1 MKVAVFGASGF
12 VGINVVNAL
21 SDAGIDVVASDLKEM
36 KFDKAEF
43 VKADLLDYAQVADV
57 VKDCDRIIHLAASP
71 LPFSLEKP
79 RLNAKINIE
88 GTLNIMD
95 AAREFS
101 CEKIIFSSAS
111 SLTGEVKYSPVDEIH
126 PCVPKTPYGVA
137 KYAIEHY
144 LRVYQELYNLNYL
157 VFRFFNVYGPWQY
170 PESKAVIPMV
180 YNKLM
185 TDGSFNVFGDGN
197 QTRDFI
203 YVGDIAD
210 FFVQA
215 VKNDVKN
222 EIVNMGTGKATTVKE
237 IVEIAGRLLKIHPTI
252 YYMPARL
259 GEIDNFV
266 ADTTKVNRLFG
277 CIPSTTLEEGLEL
290 TFDWLNT
297 ISTK

>member
-21 SDAGIDVVASDLKEM
+21 SAAGIDVVASDLKEM
-36 KFDKAEF
+36 KFDNADF
-43 VKADLLDYAQVADV
+43 VKADLLDYTQVADV

-71 LPFSLEKP
+71 LPVSLEKP
-79 RLNAKINIE
+79 MFNAKINIE

-95 AAREFS
+95 AAREFN

-111 SLTGEVKYSPVDEIH
+111 SLVGEVKYNPVDEIH
-126 PCVPKTPYGVA
+126 PCMPKTPYAVA
-137 KYAIEHY
+137 KYSIEHY
-144 LRVYQELYNLNYL
+144 LRVYQELYKLNYL

-180 YNKLM
+180 YNRLR

-210 FFVQA
+210 FFVRA
-215 VKNDVKN
+215 LKNDVKN

-237 IVEIAGRLLKIHPTI
+237 IVEIAGRILKIQPKI
-252 YYMPARL
+252 NYMPARL

-266 ADTTKVNRLFG
+266 ADISKLNRLFG
-277 CIPSTTLEEGLEL
+277 SVPDTTLEDGLKL
-290 TFDWLNT
+290 TFDWLNNK
-297 ISTK
+297 SNV

>member
-21 SDAGIDVVASDLKEM
+21 SEAGIVVVASDLKEM
-36 KFDKAEF
+36 KFDNAEF
-43 VKADLLDYAQVADV
+43 IKADLLDYAQVAAV
-57 VKDCDRIIHLAASP
+57 VKNCDRIIDLAASP

-95 AAREFS
+95 AAREFN

-111 SLTGEVKYSPVDEIH
+111 SLVGEVKYNPVDEIH
-126 PCVPKTPYGVA
+126 PCVPKTPYAVA

-144 LRVYQELYNLNYL
+144 LRVYHELYKLNYL

-180 YNKLM
+180 YNKLK

-210 FFVQA
+210 FFVRA
-215 VKNDVKN
+215 VKNNVKN
-222 EIVNMGTGKATTVKE
+222 EIVNMGTGNATTVKE
-237 IVEIAGRLLKIHPTI
+237 IVEIAGELLDIEPKLN
-252 YYMPARL
+252 YLPARP

-266 ADTTKVNRLFG
+266 ADTTKLKRLFG
-277 CIPSTTLEEGLEL
+277 EIPSTTLPIGLQN
-290 TFDWLNT
+290 TYSWLSQ
-297 ISTK
+297 I

>member
-1 MKVAVFGASGF
+1 MKVVVFGASGF

-21 SDAGIDVVASDLKEM
+21 SIAGVEVIASDLKEM
-36 KFDKAEF
+36 EFDNADF
-43 VKADLLDYAQVADV
+43 LKADLLDYPQVAAV
-57 VKDCDRIIHLAASP
+57 VKDCDSIIHLAASP
-71 LPFSLEKP
+71 LPVSLDKP

-111 SLTGEVKYSPVDEIH
+111 SLVGEVRYNPVDEIH
-126 PCVPKTPYGVA
+126 PCVPKTPYAVA

-144 LRVYQELYNLNYL
+144 LRVYQELYALNYL

-180 YNKLM
+180 YDRLR

-210 FFVQA
+210 FFVRA
-215 VKNDVKN
+215 VRNDVKN
-222 EIVNMGTGKATTVKE
+222 EIINMGTGKATTVKE
-237 IVEIAGRLLKIHPTI
+237 IVEIAGEILGIEPKLN
-252 YYMPARL
+252 YLPARP

-266 ADTTKVNRLFG
+266 ADTSKLRRLFSSVPETP
-277 CIPSTTLEEGLEL
+277 IKKGLKE
-290 TFDWLNT
+290 TFDWL
-297 ISTK
+297 SALS